1 MGQEETNNTGYFK
14 ELSKGFI
21 RENPIFILC
30 LGLCPTLAVSN
41 LVENAFGMGIAFFFV
56 LLCSNITISLVQKL
70 IPDEVRIPCFIV
82 IIAAFVTVA
91 SLLMQWLI
99 PDVYARMS
107 LYINLIVV
115 NCIILGRAEAFAS
128 KNNVFRSALDA
139 VGMGVGFTASLFII
153 SAIREVTG
161 FGTFL
166 GFRLIPEN
174 IKPITIMILAPGAF
188 FTIGFLM
195 ALFNLIRIK
204 KGKVSK

>member
-1 MGQEETNNTGYFK
+1 MAREEKNNTGYLR
-14 ELSKGFI
+14 ELTKGFI

-82 IIAAFVTVA
+82 IIASFVTVA
-91 SLLMQWLI
+91 SLLMQWFI

-128 KNNVFRSALDA
+128 KNSVFRSILDA
-139 VGMGVGFTASLFII
+139 IGMGIGFTASLFII

-174 IKPITIMILAPGAF
+174 IKPVTIMILAPGAF

>member
-1 MGQEETNNTGYFK
+1 MDKEEKKNIGYLA
-14 ELSKGFI
+14 EVTKGFI
-21 RENPIFILC
+21 KENPIFILC
-30 LGLCPTLAVSN
+30 LGLCPTLAISN
-41 LVENAFGMGIAFFFV
+41 LVENAFGMGFAFFFV

-91 SLLMQWLI
+91 GLLMQWLI
-99 PDVYARMS
+99 PDVYARMN

-128 KNNVFRSALDA
+128 KNNVLRSILDA
-139 VGMGVGFTASLFII
+139 VGMGIGFFAGLLLI
-153 SAIREVTG
+153 SAIREITG

-166 GFRLIPEN
+166 GFRLIPQH
-174 IKPITIMILAPGAF
+174 IKPVAIMILAPGAF

-195 ALFNLIRIK
+195 ALFNLIRMK